1 LLRLGPATIM
11 QRELS
16 FSHGG
21 TVFDPIL
28 AHLAEEG
35 MVFVVGVIAVIGASA
50 VAVARSSARRHA
62 APDDSNRRLD
72 EIAARL
78 SHLQM
83 TVDASAVEIERI
95 SEGQRFTTKLLAERA
110 VPDRAGK
117 S

>member
-1 LLRLGPATIM
+1 
-11 QRELS
+11 
-16 FSHGG
+16 
-21 TVFDPIL
+21 VFDPIL

-50 VAVARSSARRHA
+50 VAVARSTGRRRVVPEDA
-62 APDDSNRRLD
+62 DRRLD

-78 SHLQM
+78 SQLQM

-95 SEGQRFTTKLLAERA
+95 SEGQRFTTKLLAERV